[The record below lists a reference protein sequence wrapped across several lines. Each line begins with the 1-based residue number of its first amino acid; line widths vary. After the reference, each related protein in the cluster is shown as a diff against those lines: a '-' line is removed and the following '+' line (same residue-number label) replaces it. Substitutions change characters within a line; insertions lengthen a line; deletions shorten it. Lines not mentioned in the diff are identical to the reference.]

1 MREDYWKKL
10 LLATRMGNAWYF
22 VSFMKWE
29 VV

>member
-10 LLATRMGNAWYF
+10 LLAIRMDNVQYF